1 MQNRSWQN
9 LYWVAR
15 CVVVSAVLAHGSAW
29 AQTRGA
35 SPYKA
40 AIERFEK
47 NLAPKIVG
55 GVVAKDG
62 AHPWQASLVVSWIA
76 NPASAHFCG
85 GSIYND
91 KWIVTAAHCVADLTA
106 KDINVIVGT
115 NKLDSNTR
123 RINAARI
130 LRHTDYDPGTHD
142 QDIALIELRDAVPA
156 GAKVKPIVLIGSAEE
171 TQLLVAD
178 APLVVSGW
186 GATTEGGDT
195 VSILREVGV
204 PFVTREMCNDPLSYD
219 KAVTAN
225 MICAGVAA
233 GGRDSCQG
241 DSGGPLVVGATGAN
255 PLLAGVVSWGE
266 GCAQAGKYGVYTRV
280 ANYGD
285 WVKQCVATQQ
295 KCK

>member
-1 MQNRSWQN
+1 MKNP
-9 LYWVAR
+9 YWVAC
-15 CVVVSAVLAHGSAW
+15 CVVVSAVLAHSTAW

-35 SPYKA
+35 SPYKEA
-40 AIERFEK
+40 VERFDK

-85 GSIYND
+85 GSIYDD

-115 NKLDSNTR
+115 NKLDSTTR

-130 LRHTDYDPGTHD
+130 LRHTGYDSATHD
-142 QDIALIELRDAVPA
+142 EDIALIELREPVPA
-156 GAKVKPIVLIGSAEE
+156 GAKVKPIVLVGSGEE
-171 TQLLVAD
+171 GQLLVAG

-195 VSILREVGV
+195 VSTLREVGV
-204 PFVTREMCNDPLSYD
+204 PYVTRDVCNDPLSYAD
-219 KAVTAN
+219 GVTTN
-225 MICAGVAA
+225 MLCAGVAA
-233 GGRDSCQG
+233 GGQDSCQG
-241 DSGGPLVVGATGAN
+241 DSGGPLVFGAGGGN
-255 PLLAGVVSWGE
+255 PRLAGVVSWGE
-266 GCAQAGKYGVYTRV
+266 GCPQPGKYGVYTRV
-280 ANYGD
+280 AKYGD
-285 WVKQCVATQQ
+285 WVKQCIATQQ
-295 KCK
+295 KCN